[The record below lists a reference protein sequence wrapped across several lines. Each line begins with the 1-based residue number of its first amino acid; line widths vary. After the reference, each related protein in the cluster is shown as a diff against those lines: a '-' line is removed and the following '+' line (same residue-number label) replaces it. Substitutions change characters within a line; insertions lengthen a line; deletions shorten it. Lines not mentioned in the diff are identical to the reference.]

1 MPTERKV
8 GYGGH
13 PTSSG
18 SARRPTPF
26 QLDKRSSLRH
36 CQQLSTPNATTVHL
50 MPWIGMFL
58 QEERYFFTS
67 TQIPMV
73 EALVIPDDGE

>member
-1 MPTERKV
+1 MEATPL
-8 GYGGH
+8 
-13 PTSSG
+13 PQ
-18 SARRPTPF
+18 ALLAAQPPF

-50 MPWIGMFL
+50 MPWIGMLL
-58 QEERYFFTS
+58 QEERYLFTP